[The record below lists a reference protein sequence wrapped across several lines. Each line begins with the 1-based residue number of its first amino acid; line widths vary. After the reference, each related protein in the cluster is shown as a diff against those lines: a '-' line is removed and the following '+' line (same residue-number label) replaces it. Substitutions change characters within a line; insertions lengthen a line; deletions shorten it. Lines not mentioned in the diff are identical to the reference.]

1 MLSFYTLNVI
11 MLNVV
16 MLSVAVAARG
26 LNYKALRIRNVQ
38 MIHILSSKLVPF
50 IQSLTNTLVWTQHA
64 SLLRNPYITNP

>member
-26 LNYKALRIRNVQ
+26 CTIKHYGFVMCRE
-38 MIHILSSKLVPF
+38 
-50 IQSLTNTLVWTQHA
+50 LTDLEV
-64 SLLRNPYITNP
+64 S